1 MPDSEI
7 VSGIIIAILGVTGGA
22 SAAAIVTAMS
32 RRGVTKAEGDSLVVA
47 AAEKVIQ
54 MQELANKRADDE
66 RMEVELRLE
75 RALERMDR
83 MQHEIDTLRQEQLQ
97 ERADCAAKIAGL
109 QSQVEQL
116 QYHQENPKEFPH
128 EHLSPAG
135 D

>member
-1 MPDSEI
+1 MPDSE
-7 VSGIIIAILGVTGGA
+7 VSAAIIIAILGVTGGA

-66 RMEVELRLE
+66 RAEVELRLE

-97 ERADCAAKIAGL
+97 ERADCAAKIAVL
-109 QSQVEQL
+109 TSQVEEL
-116 QYHQENPKEFPH
+116 QYHRINPQEFPH
-128 EHLSPAG
+128 EHLPSAG

>member
-7 VSGIIIAILGVTGGA
+7 YAGIIIAILGVTGGA

-54 MQELANKRADDE
+54 MQELATKRSDE
-66 RMEVELRLE
+66 ERAEVELRLE

-83 MQHEIDTLRQEQLQ
+83 MQAEIDALKQEQLE
-97 ERADCAAKIAGL
+97 ERAECAAKIAVL
-109 QSQVEQL
+109 QNQVEEL
-116 QYHQENPKEFPH
+116 QYHRNNPQEFPH
-128 EHLSPAG
+128 EHIPTVG